1 MKNLLTATLAGLLV
15 CGIALAATDVSGKWS
30 GAPFYFI
37 FKQDGNKL
45 SGTGGPSEKEQIVSF
60 ENGVVEGDRIA
71 FKAGSLQVDLR
82 VEGDEIRGEMRNG
95 EDTLRVILKRVEA
108 APNGAQTTL
117 AFDVAS
123 VKRLPPPV
131 GGVLSSMKLDPGRL
145 TCSNVNLRKLIVQAY
160 GVKDFQLSGPEW
172 LNSEIYDIAATMPP
186 ATSTDQVLLM
196 MQSLLQGR
204 FQLKLHRETK
214 EVPMYAL
221 VVGKSG
227 LKVKEGEFGRS
238 STSASPGQLTAQ
250 KIPMAKLADFLSG
263 QLGSPVTD
271 MTGMKGFFD
280 FTLEWAPDARPGE
293 AGATTDSVPGSS
305 IFAALQEQLGLK
317 LETRKGPVEMLVID
331 RVEKIPT
338 GN

>member
-1 MKNLLTATLAGLLV
+1 MKNLLVASFATLLV
-15 CGIALAATDVSGKWS
+15 CSIAPGATDVSGKWS
-30 GAPFYFI
+30 GAPFYFV

-45 SGTGGPSEKEQIVSF
+45 SGSGGPSEKEQIVSF

-82 VEGDEIRGEMRNG
+82 VDGDEIRGEMRNG
-95 EDTLRVILKRVEA
+95 EDTLKVVLKRVQA
-108 APNGAQTTL
+108 LPNLAQTPQ

-131 GGVLSSMKLDPGRL
+131 GGVRSSMNLSPGRL

-160 GVKDFQLSGPEW
+160 GLKDFQLSGPEW

-186 ATSTDQVLLM
+186 STSTDQVLLM
-196 MQSLLQGR
+196 LQSLLAER

-221 VVGKSG
+221 VVGKTG
-227 LKVKEGEFGRS
+227 LKIKEGEFGHS
-238 STSASPGQLTAQ
+238 STSAVPGRVTAQ

-280 FTLEWAPDARPGE
+280 FTLEWTPEARPDE
-293 AGATTDSVPGSS
+293 LAATSDNSPGAS
-305 IFAALQEQLGLK
+305 IFTAIQEQLGLK
-317 LETRKGPVEMLVID
+317 LEARKGPLEMLVID
-331 RVEKIPT
+331 HVEKVPT

>member
-1 MKNLLTATLAGLLV
+1 MKKLLLASLASLLV
-15 CGIALAATDVSGKWS
+15 CGIALGATDVSGKWS

-45 SGTGGPSEKEQIVSF
+45 SGTGGPSENEQIVSF

-71 FKAGSLQVDLR
+71 FKTGSLQVDLQ
-82 VEGDEIRGEMRNG
+82 VDGDQIRGEMRNG
-95 EDTLRVILKRVEA
+95 EDTLKVVLKRVEA
-108 APNGAQTTL
+108 PPIGMQKPE

-131 GGVLSSMKLDPGRL
+131 GGVYFTMKLNPGRL
-145 TCSNVNLRKLIVQAY
+145 TWSNVNLRKLIVQAY
-160 GVKDFQLSGPEW
+160 GAKDFQLSGPEW

-196 MQSLLQGR
+196 LQSLLAER

-221 VVGKSG
+221 VVGKTG
-227 LKVKEGEFGRS
+227 LKIKEGEFGHS

-250 KIPMAKLADFLSG
+250 KTPMAKLADFLSG
-263 QLGSPVTD
+263 QLGSPVMD

-280 FTLEWAPDARPGE
+280 FTLEWAPEARPGD
-293 AGATTDSVPGSS
+293 AGATTDSVPGAS
-305 IFAALQEQLGLK
+305 IFTAVQEQLGLK
-317 LETRKGPVEMLVID
+317 LDARKGPVEMLVID
-331 RVEKIPT
+331 HVEKVPT